1 MPATRPALCSTTR
14 PPPTWIRPS
23 RCRIFTSDCWQSVRR
38 MRRQLYASLDERY
51 RFLIAKTH
59 REFCSSEVDLPARPS
74 SRFAARNFAPV
85 EVPLDTTV
93 ANYREGYRNTERLR
107 SSPSGPVFLWCGGA
121 DGRFACHPRISGR
134 LRNQSERDL
143 GPCHRQENCCVS
155 VPYS

>member
-23 RCRIFTSDCWQSVRR
+23 LCRIFTSDWWQSVRR
-38 MRRQLYASLDERY
+38 MRRQLDASLDERY

-85 EVPLDTTV
+85 EVSLDVTF
-93 ANYREGYRNTERLR
+93 ANYREGRRTTGRLR
-107 SSPSGPVFLWCGGA
+107 SSPSGPVFLWRGEA
-121 DGRFACHPRISGR
+121 DRTFACHPRISGR
-134 LRNQSERDL
+134 LRHQS
-143 GPCHRQENCCVS
+143 HRHLD
-155 VPYS
+155 P